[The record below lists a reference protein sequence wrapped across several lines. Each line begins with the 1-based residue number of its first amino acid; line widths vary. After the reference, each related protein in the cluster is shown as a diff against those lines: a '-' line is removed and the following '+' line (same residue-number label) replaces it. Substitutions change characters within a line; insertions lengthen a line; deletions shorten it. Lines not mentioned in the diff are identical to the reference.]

1 MLLKDPAKESVDPR
15 RTLEGEGLVALA
27 SILARSGYVIQ
38 GRLLVDLGHALRSR
52 KPLLIEGPRGGG
64 KTALAEALATAC
76 NLATFYL
83 QGMDDLTIA
92 DVLYSWDRE
101 AQTQMVRQE
110 LAAGARLKEAQ
121 DKQFTRE
128 YLILG
133 EALGAF
139 EYAGVNEDPP
149 ILIID
154 EADKLTEKVEDML
167 LQLLGRG
174 WAHVPRFGAIGV
186 RDPGRWPIV
195 FLLSNDIRHDLSAP
209 LRSRC
214 IYAWL
219 DPPTPKEEVRILR
232 ARFPEASPDLVRDV
246 AKLINCVR
254 RDMPAVRDKP
264 GLRES
269 IDLVGAL
276 LGAGVER
283 LSADLI
289 DDHLCFLGKRRKEL
303 LNLRQGLAR
312 MEFAVRTVDPEI
324 NAWVNWAF
332 VNQYPLGTQA
342 SLPAGLDKEPAEEPL
357 QARMPALPGFLEE
370 AA

>member
-1 MLLKDPAKESVDPR
+1 MSPKDPARESVDPR
-15 RTLEGEGLVALA
+15 RALERGGLDAIA
-27 SILARSGYVIQ
+27 SMLARSRYVIQ
-38 GRLLVDLGHALRSR
+38 GRLLIDLGHALRSR

-64 KTALAEALATAC
+64 KTALAEALAAAC
-76 NLATFYL
+76 NLTTFYL

-110 LAAGARLKEAQ
+110 LAAGARLKDAQ
-121 DKQFTRE
+121 EKQFTRE

-133 EALGAF
+133 EALAAF
-139 EYAGVNEDPP
+139 EYAGLHQDSP

-154 EADKLTEKVEDML
+154 EADKMTEKIEDML

-174 WAHVPRFGAIGV
+174 WAHVPRLGDIGV
-186 RDPGRWPIV
+186 RDQATWPIV
-195 FLLSNDIRHDLSAP
+195 MLLSNDIRHDLSAP

-214 IYAWL
+214 LFTWL
-219 DPPTPKEEVRILR
+219 DPPTPQEEVRILR
-232 ARFPEASPDLVRDV
+232 ARFPEAPPDLVRDV

-269 IDLVGAL
+269 IDLIRAL

-283 LSADLI
+283 LNADLI
-289 DDHLCFLGKRRKEL
+289 DEHLCFLAKRRKEL

-312 MEFAVRTVDPEI
+312 MEFAVRMADPEI
-324 NAWVNWAF
+324 NAWVAWAF
-332 VNQYPLGTQA
+332 ADQSRIEV
-342 SLPAGLDKEPAEEPL
+342 
-357 QARMPALPGFLEE
+357 

>member
-1 MLLKDPAKESVDPR
+1 MLLKDPTRESVDPR
-15 RTLEGEGLVALA
+15 WALDCEGVDALA
-27 SILARSGYVIQ
+27 AMLAQSGYVIQ
-38 GRLLVDLGHALRSR
+38 GRLLLDLGHALRSR

-64 KTALAEALATAC
+64 KTALAEALAAAC
-76 NLATFYL
+76 NLTTFYL

-128 YLILG
+128 YLTLG
-133 EALGAF
+133 EALAAF
-139 EYAGVNEDPP
+139 EYAGLHEDPP

-174 WAHVPRFGAIGV
+174 WAHVPRLGDIGV
-186 RDPGRWPIV
+186 RDPARWPIV
-195 FLLSNDIRHDLSAP
+195 MLLSNDIRHDLSAP

-214 IYAWL
+214 IFTWL
-219 DPPTPKEEVRILR
+219 DPPTPREEVRILL
-232 ARFPEASPDLVRDV
+232 ARFPEASPNLVRDV
-246 AKLINCVR
+246 AKLINCIR

-269 IDLVGAL
+269 IDLIGAL
-276 LGAGVER
+276 LGAGVEG
-283 LSADLI
+283 LNADLI
-289 DDHLCFLGKRRKEL
+289 DEHLCFLGKRRKEL

-312 MEFAVRTVDPEI
+312 MEFAVRIADPEI
-324 NAWVNWAF
+324 DAWVKLAF
-332 VNQYPLGTQA
+332 ADQ
-342 SLPAGLDKEPAEEPL
+342 SF
-357 QARMPALPGFLEE
+357 ALLEE
-370 AA
+370 SFMSQ